1 MKNIDIFLS
10 AITGKGDVNV
20 GYLVML
26 RGAQVCGL
34 IIACIVLGE
43 TGEFIWGESTTTV
56 GGVVT
61 VTKHVFNTMRLAQAT
76 GLVVTAYGLTFLTG
90 VAAFMWGDSHNT
102 PPAMVQTTTSTT
114 TATVPQAGPQ

>member
-1 MKNIDIFLS
+1 MTKREIFMS

-20 GYLVML
+20 GYLVMI
-26 RGAQVCGL
+26 RGAQVCAL
-34 IIACIVLGE
+34 IIVCIVLGE

-90 VAAFMWGDSHNT
+90 VATFMWGDSHNT
-102 PPAMVQTTTSTT
+102 APALTQTTVQTT
-114 TATVPQAGPQ
+114 TATVPQA